1 MEQTTLYFRQGSSD
15 KVYSASI
22 EPAGDEF
29 VVRFAYGRRGST
41 MSTGTKTNAPVAYAD
56 AKRIYDKL
64 VSEKFA
70 KGYTPGESGTPYQ
83 HTDRANAATG
93 VLPMLLNPID
103 AEQAANLVA
112 DPAWAM
118 QEKYDGRRMMIRR
131 SDSGIEGINRK
142 GLIVALP
149 EPVAQSAGEIPGPF
163 LLDGECMGGTLVV
176 FDLLELH
183 GSNYRAFDY
192 RQRLFVLMQILP
204 NHGPHLSSV
213 ETAFDTARKAD
224 LLGRLRAEQKEG
236 VVFKRLASPYTPDR
250 PASGGNALKLKFCET
265 ASFIVSGV
273 NGKRSVS
280 LGLMHGTALVPAG
293 NVTIPANHDMPREG
307 AVVEVRYL
315 YAFAESDCIYQP
327 VYLGEREDI
336 EPGECIVAQLKYKP
350 EAQAA

>member
-1 MEQTTLYFRQGSSD
+1 MEQITLYFRQGSSD
-15 KVYSASI
+15 KVYQASI
-22 EPAGDEF
+22 EPAGDNF
-29 VVRFAYGRRGST
+29 VVRFAYGRMGST
-41 MSTGTKTNAPVAYAD
+41 LQAGTKTNAPVAYAD

-64 VSEKFA
+64 VSEKLA

-103 AEQAANLVA
+103 EQAANLVA

-131 SDSGIEGINRK
+131 TDSGIEGINRK

-149 EPVAQSAGEIPGPF
+149 EPVAQSAKEIPGPF
-163 LLDGECMGGTLVV
+163 LLDGECMGNTLVV

-204 NHGPHLSSV
+204 NHRPHLRSI
-213 ETAFDTARKAD
+213 ETAFDTAHKAD
-224 LLGRLRAEQKEG
+224 LLGRLRADQKEG

-250 PASGGNALKLKFCET
+250 PASGGDALKLKFCET
-265 ASFIVSGV
+265 ASFIVSGI
-273 NGKRSVS
+273 NAKRSVNLS
-280 LGLMHGTALVPAG
+280 LMRGKTLVPAG
-293 NVTIPANHDMPREG
+293 NVTIPANQNIPREG

-315 YAFAESDCIYQP
+315 YGFQESGCIYQP

-336 EPGECIVAQLKYKP
+336 EPAECVVTQLKYKP